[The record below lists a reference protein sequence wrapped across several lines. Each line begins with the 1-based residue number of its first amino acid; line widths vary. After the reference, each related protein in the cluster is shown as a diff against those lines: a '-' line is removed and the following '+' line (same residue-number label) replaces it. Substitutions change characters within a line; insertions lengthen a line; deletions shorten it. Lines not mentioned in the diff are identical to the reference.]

1 MRVVRSSSSTVRSC
15 RRKDVE
21 ESKAD
26 HRTSTY
32 TTPHLAKLRMHE
44 MPLWLPKSYQ
54 DLNDLP
60 SENIVYQPKLGGSKV
75 VRTAPGVVI
84 KYRGDLA
91 EEVNCLNFARDHLS
105 IRVPRVLHHPGDVR
119 QSTLWDPRTEELPQV
134 WYICMEEIQGV
145 QLKEVI
151 DSFTPLQL
159 EHVAS
164 QIKAILADMHSVPA
178 PHIGSVSGGPFQNS
192 YFFPYAVKP
201 QNAWTK
207 VSDFIDHYHQL
218 LMTFGTEEYAKE
230 LLANFP
236 QDCPVNFTHGD
247 LVPRNILVEG
257 STITGIQFLIYACYV
272 HISLTIASEILKT
285 GDLPLYVA
293 TKKDVYLQA
302 HGHNFDGRERHVVIH
317 WVNGTLADNPV
328 TQIVQLSGIRGKFV
342 FDSLVAKLRNPA
354 TLESHTQYYL
364 GSFTRAERQLLLR
377 LANEIEFD
385 KTSVINGC
393 RVWMRELLLKMVR
406 EKLISEE
413 TFEVIEE
420 DVPLP
425 KRMPEPDEAIEDS
438 QRLQLH

>member
-1 MRVVRSSSSTVRSC
+1 
-15 RRKDVE
+15 
-21 ESKAD
+21 
-26 HRTSTY
+26 
-32 TTPHLAKLRMHE
+32 MHE

-257 STITGIQFLIYACYV
+257 STITGIVDWSMAGFYPEFWEYSRMYDDSEQSKGWSQVLSMIFPGPRLDNQ
-272 HISLTIASEILKT
+272 IATFHRLM
-285 GDLPLYVA
+285 
-293 TKKDVYLQA
+293 
-302 HGHNFDGRERHVVIH
+302 
-317 WVNGTLADNPV
+317 GTLLYN
-328 TQIVQLSGIRGKFV
+328 L
-342 FDSLVAKLRNPA
+342 
-354 TLESHTQYYL
+354 
-364 GSFTRAERQLLLR
+364 
-377 LANEIEFD
+377 
-385 KTSVINGC
+385 
-393 RVWMRELLLKMVR
+393 
-406 EKLISEE
+406 
-413 TFEVIEE
+413 
-420 DVPLP
+420 
-425 KRMPEPDEAIEDS
+425 
-438 QRLQLH
+438 